1 MRAALRSPYP
11 FGEYQDVKP
20 TLGKRT
26 IEIRGDLLARRWRTI
41 SGAASEKSA
50 TMINQ
55 DHDQTNLSSAIRV
68 YVFTDYCMRSTTRG
82 QTGADFDSCG
92 DQETH
97 I

>member
-1 MRAALRSPYP
+1 MRATLRSPYP
-11 FGEYQDVKP
+11 FEEYQDVKP
-20 TLGKRT
+20 ALGKRT
-26 IEIRGDLLARRWRTI
+26 IKIRGELLARRWRTI
-41 SGAASEKSA
+41 SGTAFEKSA

-68 YVFTDYCMRSTTRG
+68 YVFRDYCMRSTTRG

-92 DQETH
+92 VQETH